1 MPCFDAR
8 ALETD
13 PDGLALLRE
22 VLGPPKVCASFGPET
37 HTRLT
42 RDEGGS
48 FSGLEAR
55 ERAGVALHDLPPQA
69 PEVLPSRDLPGDL
82 IERDGRP
89 EIGRVVE
96 RPMALKAVGNGES
109 QGGDC
114 DPGPLEAALTGGS
127 DAPPPARQR
136 GSPSPKSSHGRHQR
150 DPESPRRGS
159 SATLARKAKQRPVP
173 SSTGTRNGYPCLY
186 GSQRIELGNRHSG
199 RKRGVPGRNG

>member
-37 HTRLT
+37 HARLT
-42 RDEGGS
+42 RDEGRS

-55 ERAGVALHDLPPQA
+55 ERASAALHDPPPQA
-69 PEVLPSRDLPGDL
+69 PEVLPSSDCPGDV
-82 IERDGRP
+82 IEQDGRP
-89 EIGRVVE
+89 EIGCVAE
-96 RPMALKAVGNGES
+96 GSMPLEAVGNGES

-114 DPGPLEAALTGGS
+114 DPGPLDAALTGGG
-127 DAPPPARQR
+127 DAPPPH

-150 DPESPRRGS
+150 DPENPRGGSP
-159 SATLARKAKQRPVP
+159 ATLARKAKQRPTQ
-173 SSTGTRNGYPCLY
+173 SSPGTRNSYACLY
-186 GSQRIELGNRHSG
+186 GSQRVELGDRHSG

>member
-22 VLGPPKVCASFGPET
+22 VLGPPKVCTSFGPEP
-37 HTRLT
+37 HTGLT
-42 RDEGGS
+42 RDEGCS

-55 ERAGVALHDLPPQA
+55 ECAGVALHDPPPQA
-69 PEVLPSRDLPGDL
+69 PEGLPSRDCPGDG
-82 IERDGRP
+82 IEREARP

-96 RPMALKAVGNGES
+96 GPTSLKAVGNGES

-114 DPGPLEAALTGGS
+114 DPGPLEAALTGGG
-127 DAPPPARQR
+127 DAPPPPR
-136 GSPSPKSSHGRHQR
+136 GSPSPKSSHERHQR

-173 SSTGTRNGYPCLY
+173 SSPGTRNGYPCLY
-186 GSQRIELGNRHSG
+186 GSQRIEVGGRHSG
-199 RKRGVPGRNG
+199 RKRGVPRRTG

>member
-37 HTRLT
+37 HARRT

-55 ERAGVALHDLPPQA
+55 ERAGVALPAPPQA
-69 PEVLPSRDLPGDL
+69 PELLPSSDLPGDV

-96 RPMALKAVGNGES
+96 
-109 QGGDC
+109 
-114 DPGPLEAALTGGS
+114 GPTPLM
-127 DAPPPARQR
+127 
-136 GSPSPKSSHGRHQR
+136 
-150 DPESPRRGS
+150 
-159 SATLARKAKQRPVP
+159 
-173 SSTGTRNGYPCLY
+173 
-186 GSQRIELGNRHSG
+186 
-199 RKRGVPGRNG
+199 

>member
-22 VLGPPKVCASFGPET
+22 VLGPPKLRARFGPET
-37 HTRLT
+37 HARLT

-55 ERAGVALHDLPPQA
+55 ECAGVALHDPPPQA
-69 PEVLPSRDLPGDL
+69 PAALPSSDRPGDV

-96 RPMALKAVGNGES
+96 GPTPLKAVGNGES

-114 DPGPLEAALTGGS
+114 DPGPLEAALTGGG
-127 DAPPPARQR
+127 DAPPPR
-136 GSPSPKSSHGRHQR
+136 GSRSPKSSHGRHQR

-159 SATLARKAKQRPVP
+159 PATLARKAKQRLAR
-173 SSTGTRNGYPCLY
+173 SSPGTRNGYPCLY
-186 GSQRIELGNRHSG
+186 GSQRIEVGDRHSG
-199 RKRGVPGRNG
+199 RKRGVPRRTG

>member
-37 HTRLT
+37 HAKLA

-48 FSGLEAR
+48 LSGLEAR
-55 ERAGVALHDLPPQA
+55 ERASVALHDPPPQA
-69 PEVLPSRDLPGDL
+69 PEVLPSRDRPGDV
-82 IERDGRP
+82 IEQDGRP
-89 EIGRVVE
+89 EIGRVAE
-96 RPMALKAVGNGES
+96 GPMALEAVGNGES

-114 DPGPLEAALTGGS
+114 DPAAQEAALTGGG
-127 DAPPPARQR
+127 DAPPPR
-136 GSPSPKSSHGRHQR
+136 GSRSPKSSHGRHQR
-150 DPESPRRGS
+150 DSENPRGGLP
-159 SATLARKAKQRPVP
+159 ATLARTAKQRPTR
-173 SSTGTRNGYPCLY
+173 SSSGTRNGHPCLY

-199 RKRGVPGRNG
+199 RKRGVPGRTG

>member
-22 VLGPPKVCASFGPET
+22 VLGPPKGCASFGPET
-37 HTRLT
+37 HASLT

-55 ERAGVALHDLPPQA
+55 ERASVALHDPPPQA
-69 PEVLPSRDLPGDL
+69 PEVLPSSDCPGDV
-82 IERDGRP
+82 IEQDGRP

-96 RPMALKAVGNGES
+96 GPMPLEAVGNGDS

-114 DPGPLEAALTGGS
+114 DPGPLEAALTGGG
-127 DAPPPARQR
+127 DALLPR
-136 GSPSPKSSHGRHQR
+136 GSLSPKSLHGRHQR
-150 DPESPRRGS
+150 DPETPRRAS
-159 SATLARKAKQRPVP
+159 PATLARKAKQRPTQ
-173 SSTGTRNGYPCLY
+173 SSPGTRNSYACLY
-186 GSQRIELGNRHSG
+186 GSQRVELGDRHSG
-199 RKRGVPGRNG
+199 RKRGVPGRTG